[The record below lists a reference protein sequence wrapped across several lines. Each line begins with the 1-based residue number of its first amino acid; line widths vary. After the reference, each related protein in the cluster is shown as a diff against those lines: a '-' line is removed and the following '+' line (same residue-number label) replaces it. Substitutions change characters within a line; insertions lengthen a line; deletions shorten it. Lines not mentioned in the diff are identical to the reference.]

1 MVGKQRIIVPGEQI
15 ATEEE
20 YSAGEN
26 TYVRDGKIISI
37 ALGTLNID
45 EVNKEASVKGK
56 KVEQLA
62 YGDIVTGKVNL
73 VKESSAVIELLSAEG
88 NKRITGINTA
98 QLPIRNVSNE
108 YVTELQKILKI
119 GDIIRAKVVMS
130 SPLAIDLNTKEK
142 GLGVIKAYCSNCRK
156 EMSFNNNQMVC
167 LDCGSIEDRKW
178 FEKVEEERQHEPRE
192 GGFRRDGPRDGGFRR
207 DSPREGGFHRGGF
220 HQNNGFRPNKFG
232 NKQGFNRGNRQNFD
246 QRNSF

>member
-1 MVGKQRIIVPGEQI
+1 MVAKQRIIVPGEEI

-20 YSAGEN
+20 YTAGEN
-26 TYVRDGKIISI
+26 TYVKEGKIISRTLG
-37 ALGTLNID
+37 ALFINEET
-45 EVNKEASVKGK
+45 KEASVKGK
-56 KVEQLA
+56 RVEQLA
-62 YGDIVTGKVNL
+62 YGDIVTGKVL
-73 VKESSAVIELLSAEG
+73 MVKESSAVIELLSAEG
-88 NKRITGINTA
+88 NKRIMGINTA
-98 QLPIRNVSNE
+98 QLPIRNISNE
-108 YVTELQKILKI
+108 YVTELNKIVKI

-156 EMSFNNNQMVC
+156 EMSFNNNKMVC

-207 DSPREGGFHRGGF
+207 GGF
-220 HQNNGFRPNKFG
+220 HQNNGFRPNNFG
-232 NKQGFNRGNRQNFD
+232 NKQGFNRGPRQNFD